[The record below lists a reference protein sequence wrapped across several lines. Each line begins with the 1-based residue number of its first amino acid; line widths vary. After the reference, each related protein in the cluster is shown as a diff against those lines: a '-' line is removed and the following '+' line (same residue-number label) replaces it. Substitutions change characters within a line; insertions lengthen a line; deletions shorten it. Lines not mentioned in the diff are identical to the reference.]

1 MKITIDE
8 ETIKNVVDYV
18 KSHPGEIRELMKILG
33 EEALAVLMERK
44 ILEQGAKLY
53 RAIEREIN
61 FTYGKSE

>member
-1 MKITIDE
+1 M
-8 ETIKNVVDYV
+8 
-18 KSHPGEIRELMKILG
+18 KSHPGEIREIMKILG